1 MRVLPNRYAIETIRQ
16 VSLTKKLFYF
26 NLKSFAQLS
35 CVFTQLEIVFN
46 RSLKIPDF
54 LNYVSEIFTV
64 NHNLLSI
71 ISRNVLQVGSDLLK
85 ASFNQLSTSG
95 LTRPIESVLN
105 IFLFQSHLLQP
116 FYLIFW
122 GKKEKHLVTLK
133 LVFSKNVRLSNCYGV
148 SYNH

>member
-71 ISRNVLQVGSDLLK
+71 ISRNVLQVRSDLLK

-105 IFLFQSHLLQP
+105 IFLF
-116 FYLIFW
+116 
-122 GKKEKHLVTLK
+122 
-133 LVFSKNVRLSNCYGV
+133 
-148 SYNH
+148 